1 VQFTPYLSFNGNCEQ
16 AFKFYEQALGA
27 KIESTF
33 RYEGS
38 PMAGQVPTDW
48 GQRVMHGAVS
58 FENGVLMGADAPPGH
73 YQQPAGFSV
82 CINAKDPG
90 DAERKFEAL
99 SKAAKI
105 VMPIQQT
112 FWARRFGMLIDQFGI
127 PWMISCE

>member
-1 VQFTPYLSFNGNCEQ
+1 MQFTPYLNFNGNCEQ
-16 AFKFYEQALGA
+16 AFKFYEQTLGA

-38 PMAGQVPTDW
+38 PMAGQVPAEW
-48 GQRVMHGAVS
+48 GQRVMHGS
-58 FENGVLMGADAPPGH
+58 MTLENGVLMGADAPPGR

-82 CINAKDPG
+82 CINAKDPAE
-90 DAERKFEAL
+90 AERKFGAL
-99 SKAAKI
+99 SKGAEI

>member
-1 VQFTPYLSFNGNCEQ
+1 VQFTPYLNFNGNCEQ

-38 PMAGQVPTDW
+38 PMADQVPPEW
-48 GQRVMHGAVS
+48 GQRVMHGAMTLQD
-58 FENGVLMGADAPPGH
+58 GVLMGADAPPGH

-82 CINAKDPG
+82 CFMAKDPAE
-90 DAERKFEAL
+90 AERKFAAL
-99 SKAAKI
+99 SKGAKI
-105 VMPIQQT
+105 VMAIQQT